1 MRVCLRLRMAEKS
14 TGYIYTVSTLTR
26 EIKTL
31 LEETYPFIWVCGEIS
46 NYSVPASGHSYFTLK
61 DQQATIQAVM
71 FKNQKLKLRFDLE
84 GGMKVYGLARLSIY
98 EPRGT
103 YQLIFEHLEPEGTG
117 SFQIAFEQLKRKL
130 SDKGYFDQKFK
141 KPIPSLPLNICII
154 TSGTGAALRDII
166 HISKRRFSN
175 CRLEILPVKVQGEG
189 ADIEIINAIY
199 LANQRQRAEI
209 IILARGGG
217 SLEDLS
223 AFNSESVA
231 EAIFQSK
238 IPIISG
244 IGHETDF
251 TIADFVADLRAP
263 TPSAAAELALPD
275 KRTLMQR
282 VFELRQRMDQSIFSL
297 ISNLHH
303 KQNSLIS
310 RLKSPEMVIYTHRL
324 KLEDLEFR
332 LNHQIKASFK
342 YHKEKIRWLSDSLYS
357 KTIKKRISDQ
367 QQYVKMLCDTLTH
380 HFYVLFQKNKTKL
393 IELAS
398 KLDVLS
404 PLSVLNRGYS
414 ISRFVLNKNIIT
426 DSAQVKLEDKVETI
440 LLKGRLIST
449 VEKIDG

>member
-1 MRVCLRLRMAEKS
+1 MRLRMAEKS
-14 TGYIYTVSTLTR
+14 NGYIHTVSTLTR

-103 YQLIFEHLEPEGTG
+103 YQLIFEHIEPEGTG

-130 SDKGYFDQKFK
+130 SDKGFFDQKFK

-189 ADIEIINAIY
+189 ADIEIINAIC
-199 LANQRQRAEI
+199 LANQIQRAEI
-209 IILARGGG
+209 IVLARGGG

-275 KRTLMQR
+275 KRTLIQR

-303 KQNSLIS
+303 KQKSLIS

-426 DSAQVKLEDKVETI
+426 DSAQVKLEEKVETI

>member
-1 MRVCLRLRMAEKS
+1 MIAEKP
-14 TGYIYTVSTLTR
+14 TGHIYTVFTLTR

-84 GGMKVYGLARLSIY
+84 AGMKVYGLARLSIY

-103 YQLIFEHLEPEGTG
+103 YQLIFEHIEPEGAG

-141 KPIPSLPLNICII
+141 KPIPSLPLDICII
-154 TSGTGAALRDII
+154 TSGTGAALKDII

-175 CRLEILPVKVQGEG
+175 CRLEILPVKVQGDG
-189 ADIEIINAIY
+189 ADIEIINAIH
-199 LANQRQRAEI
+199 LANQRQKAEVI
-209 IILARGGG
+209 LLARGGG

-238 IPIISG
+238 IPIITG
-244 IGHETDF
+244 VGHETDF

-275 KRTLMQR
+275 KRILIQQ
-282 VFELRQRMDQSIFSL
+282 VFEFRKRLDKSMASL

-303 KQNSLIS
+303 TQISLTS
-310 RLKSPEMVIYTHRL
+310 RLKSPEMMVYTHRL
-324 KLEDLEFR
+324 KLEDLELR
-332 LNHQIKASFK
+332 LNCQIKTCFE

-357 KTIKKRISDQ
+357 KTTKKQILDQ
-367 QQYVKMLCDTLTH
+367 QQYVRMLADRLAH
-380 HFYVLFQKNKTKL
+380 HFYTLFQKNKTKL
-393 IELAS
+393 IELTS
-398 KLDVLS
+398 KLDALS

-414 ISRFVLNKNIIT
+414 ISRFVLNKKIIT
-426 DSAQVKLEDKVETI
+426 DSAQVMPEDKFETI
-440 LLKGRLIST
+440 LFKGRLIST
-449 VEKIDG
+449 VEKVDG

>member
-1 MRVCLRLRMAEKS
+1 MQLMMAEKP
-14 TGYIYTVSTLTR
+14 TGHIHTVSTLTR

-84 GGMKVYGLARLSIY
+84 AGMKVYGLARLSIY

-103 YQLIFEHLEPEGTG
+103 YQLIFEHIEPEGAG

-141 KPIPSLPLNICII
+141 KPIPSLPLDICII
-154 TSGTGAALRDII
+154 TSGTGAALKDII

-175 CRLEILPVKVQGEG
+175 CRLEILPVKVQGDG
-189 ADIEIINAIY
+189 ADIEIINAIH
-199 LANQRQRAEI
+199 LANQRHKAEI
-209 IILARGGG
+209 ILLARGGG

-238 IPIISG
+238 IPIITG
-244 IGHETDF
+244 VGHETDF

-275 KRTLMQR
+275 KRILIQQ
-282 VFELRQRMDQSIFSL
+282 VFEFRKRLDKSMASL
-297 ISNLHH
+297 ISNLRHTRI
-303 KQNSLIS
+303 SLLS
-310 RLKSPEMVIYTHRL
+310 RLKSPEMMIYTHRL
-324 KLEDLEFR
+324 KLEDLELR
-332 LNHQIKASFK
+332 LNRQIKAYFE
-342 YHKEKIRWLSDSLYS
+342 YHKEKIQWLSDSLYS

-367 QQYVKMLCDTLTH
+367 QQHVKMLSDKLAH

-414 ISRFVLNKNIIT
+414 ISRFVLNKKIIT
-426 DSAQVKLEDKVETI
+426 DSAQVKPEDKLETI
-440 LLKGRLIST
+440 LFKGRLIST

>member
-1 MRVCLRLRMAEKS
+1 MRLRMAEKS

>member
-1 MRVCLRLRMAEKS
+1 MMAEKP
-14 TGYIYTVSTLTR
+14 TGHIHTVSTLTR

-71 FKNQKLKLRFDLE
+71 FKNQKLKLRFNLE
-84 GGMKVYGLARLSIY
+84 AGMKVYGLARLSIY

-103 YQLIFEHLEPEGTG
+103 YQLIFEHIEPEGAG

-130 SDKGYFDQKFK
+130 SDKGYFDPKFK
-141 KPIPSLPLNICII
+141 KPIPYLPLNICII
-154 TSGTGAALRDII
+154 TSGTGAALKDII

-175 CRLEILPVKVQGEG
+175 CRLEILPVKVQGDG
-189 ADIEIINAIY
+189 ADIEIINAIH
-199 LANQRQRAEI
+199 LANQRQKAEVI
-209 IILARGGG
+209 LLARGGG

-231 EAIFQSK
+231 EAVFQSK
-238 IPIISG
+238 IPIITG
-244 IGHETDF
+244 VGHETDF

-275 KRTLMQR
+275 KRILIQQ
-282 VFELRQRMDQSIFSL
+282 VFEFRKRLDKSMASL
-297 ISNLHH
+297 ISNLRHTRI
-303 KQNSLIS
+303 SLLS
-310 RLKSPEMVIYTHRL
+310 RLKSPEMMIYTHRL
-324 KLEDLEFR
+324 KLEDLELR
-332 LNHQIKASFK
+332 LNRQIKAYFE
-342 YHKEKIRWLSDSLYS
+342 YHKEKIQWLSDSLYS

-367 QQYVKMLCDTLTH
+367 QQHVKMLSDKLAH

-414 ISRFVLNKNIIT
+414 ISRFVLNKKIIT
-426 DSAQVKLEDKVETI
+426 DSAQVKPEDKLETI
-440 LLKGRLIST
+440 LFKGRLIST

>member
-1 MRVCLRLRMAEKS
+1 MAEKS

>member
-1 MRVCLRLRMAEKS
+1 MRLIMAEKP
-14 TGYIYTVSTLTR
+14 TGHIYTVSILTR

-84 GGMKVYGLARLSIY
+84 AGMKVYGLARLSIY
-98 EPRGT
+98 EPRGI
-103 YQLIFEHLEPEGTG
+103 YQLIFEHLEPEGAG
-117 SFQIAFEQLKRKL
+117 SFQLSFEQLKHKL

-141 KPIPSLPLNICII
+141 KPTPFLPLNLCII
-154 TSGTGAALRDII
+154 TSGTGAALKDII

-175 CRLEILPVKVQGEG
+175 CRLEILPVKVQGDG
-189 ADIEIINAIY
+189 ADIEIVNAIR
-199 LANQRQRAEI
+199 LANQHQRSEV

-223 AFNSESVA
+223 AFNSELVA
-231 EAIFQSK
+231 EAIFHSK
-238 IPIISG
+238 IPIITG
-244 IGHETDF
+244 VGHETDF

-275 KRTLMQR
+275 KRVLIQR
-282 VFELRQRMDQSIFSL
+282 VFELRKRLDKSISSL

-303 KQNSLIS
+303 AQTSLKS

-324 KLEDLEFR
+324 KLEDLELR
-332 LNHQIKASFK
+332 LNHQIKAYFD

-367 QQYVKMLCDTLTH
+367 QQYVKMLSDILTH

-393 IELAS
+393 IELTS
-398 KLDVLS
+398 KIEVLS

-414 ISRFVLNKNIIT
+414 ISRFVLNNKIIT
-426 DSAQVKLEDKVETI
+426 DSAQVKLEDKLETI
-440 LLKGRLIST
+440 LFKGRLIST
-449 VEKIDG
+449 VEKVDG